1 MKNIFIKYCSYQN
14 NEKSYYESS
23 GSSLEKCYEIL
34 KCSPEDSMDTIK
46 KAYRKLASEY
56 HPDKIQS
63 KGLPEAFVIFANE
76 KFKEISH
83 AYEAMP
89 MK

>member
-1 MKNIFIKYCSYQN
+1 M
-14 NEKSYYESS
+14 
-23 GSSLEKCYEIL
+23 
-34 KCSPEDSMDTIK
+34 
-46 KAYRKLASEY
+46 
-56 HPDKIQS
+56 QS